1 MEQQPLDQQLID
13 AEAST
18 DEEQREWGCCKLRR
32 TDTSFVCEPDE
43 PAVVPRK
50 MMDAIDKIIGL
61 FLHGSEHAR
70 VMDSLGACPPCDLVI
85 TADFGMDMDDESAE
99 IISFFAHLCGG
110 KVHHLIGGEQ
120 GPTASRAS
128 ESFHELVGA
137 AEQRFGT
144 KLDVT
149 HLRTGSIPPE
159 LLDPARKVVWVLTA
173 SQEVTNG
180 YTQIP
185 AEHLVVGQ
193 GASANDFNWKQ
204 SCPGVQEWWSK
215 RDPARTLNL
224 KGGGKGPCAG
234 HLSGTTLRR
243 AAALGIDTRPAA
255 ARYLSQVATQLPIDI
270 IGTVDAT
277 DTTPAKVL
285 YKIEPFVVGIVGEH
299 KDNRGPGSNFYC
311 MQGLGQH
318 IFPDTEWGAEIDA
331 VANRIGEQAVT
342 QVAAFIQSEV
352 AADQRAAQMEKL
364 EKDTEMFIACLRVV
378 NGYRAVLQ
386 VSKDKKPYASITDEA
401 KAKLRADVLATMLDY
416 EANGMPCKSR
426 NLMLAPVREYFARE
440 PEVLLTMRDKCMET
454 PTLLPYL
461 YDAVAVGYAFL
472 AACLWRVG
480 DASAEDTVRVLRE
493 VVVKDRIDAM
503 VALMLDAMEAMA

>member
-1 MEQQPLDQQLID
+1 MDHQLNKQLID

-18 DEEQREWGCCKLRR
+18 DEDGSEKQWGCCKLRR
-32 TDTSFVCEPDE
+32 TDTAFVSET
-43 PAVVPRK
+43 PAVPAL
-50 MMDAIDKIIGL
+50 MLEAIDKIIGV

-70 VMDSLGACPPCDLVI
+70 VIDSLGACPPCDLVI

-128 ESFHELVGA
+128 ESFHALVGA

-185 AEHLVVGQ
+185 AEHLLISQ
-193 GASANDFNWKQ
+193 GHLGDFNLLQ
-204 SCPGVQEWWSK
+204 SCPEVQEWFRT
-215 RDPARTLNL
+215 RDPARTLSL
-224 KGGGKGPCAG
+224 KGGSQGDCTG

-243 AAALGIDTRPAA
+243 AAALGIDTSPAA
-255 ARYLSQVATQLPIDI
+255 AFYLSQVATQLPINI

-277 DTTPAKVL
+277 DTEPAKAL
-285 YKIEPFVVGIVGEH
+285 YEIEPFVVRIVGEH
-299 KDNRGPGSNFYC
+299 EDGRGPGSNFYC

-331 VANRIGEQAVT
+331 VANRIGAHAVT
-342 QVAAFIQSEV
+342 QVAATIQSKV
-352 AADQRAAQMEKL
+352 AADKRAGAMEKL
-364 EKDTEMFIACLRVV
+364 EKDTDMFIKCLRIV

-426 NLMLAPVREYFARE
+426 NLMLAPVREYFAQE
-440 PEVLLTMRDKCMET
+440 PEVLLGMRDKCMEN

-480 DASAEDTVRVLRE
+480 DASAEDTVSVLRE
-493 VVVKDRIDAM
+493 VEVKDRIDAM
-503 VALMLDAMEAMA
+503 VALMLDAMEAML

>member
-1 MEQQPLDQQLID
+1 MDHQLNKQLID

-18 DEEQREWGCCKLRR
+18 DEDGSEKQWGCCKLRR
-32 TDTSFVCEPDE
+32 TDTAFVSET
-43 PAVVPRK
+43 PAVPAL
-50 MMDAIDKIIGL
+50 MLEAIDKIIGV

-70 VMDSLGACPPCDLVI
+70 VIDSLGACPPCDLVI

-128 ESFHELVGA
+128 ESFHALVGA

-185 AEHLVVGQ
+185 AEHLLISQ
-193 GASANDFNWKQ
+193 GHLGDFNLLQ
-204 SCPGVQEWWSK
+204 SCPEVQEWFRT
-215 RDPARTLNL
+215 RDPARTLSL
-224 KGGGKGPCAG
+224 KGGSQGDCTG

-243 AAALGIDTRPAA
+243 AAALGIDTSPAA
-255 ARYLSQVATQLPIDI
+255 AFYLSQVATQLPINI

-277 DTTPAKVL
+277 DTEPAKAL
-285 YKIEPFVVGIVGEH
+285 YEIEPFVVRIVGEH
-299 KDNRGPGSNFYC
+299 EDGRGPGSNFYC

-331 VANRIGEQAVT
+331 VANRIGAHAVT
-342 QVAAFIQSEV
+342 QVAATIHSKV
-352 AADQRAAQMEKL
+352 AADTRAGAMEKL
-364 EKDTEMFIACLRVV
+364 EKDTDMFIKCLRIV

-401 KAKLRADVLATMLDY
+401 KAKYAPMFSPLCWSLKQTGCLASRATCCSRPFASTSH
-416 EANGMPCKSR
+416 KSR
-426 NLMLAPVREYFARE
+426 RCCSGCATSAWKIQRFSRICTTRSRWVTRFWRRAFGALAMRAR
-440 PEVLLTMRDKCMET
+440 R
-454 PTLLPYL
+454 TLSACCERSRSKIVSTQWLP
-461 YDAVAVGYAFL
+461 
-472 AACLWRVG
+472 
-480 DASAEDTVRVLRE
+480 
-493 VVVKDRIDAM
+493 
-503 VALMLDAMEAMA
+503 